1 MFRLVFVLML
11 VFSGV
16 VQGSTC
22 EEWYSLS
29 AEQQYRL
36 EYSYNYG
43 KPDDLGYT
51 LSAIALVES
60 KAGLYKI
67 NLQTRDFGI
76 HQINEKT
83 LFATL
88 GVTSYWKKNEI
99 ITRVVVDDSLSAYL
113 AMTVLKH
120 FDRVHKGNWKNMVMS
135 YNIGNRKD
143 KKTIKRGKAYYNK
156 VVSAVKMIKLCSGFN

>member
-1 MFRLVFVLML
+1 MLKGVIALVMMF
-11 VFSGV
+11 SIAAEA
-16 VQGSTC
+16 STC
-22 EEWYSLS
+22 EEWDSLS

-43 KPDDLGYT
+43 KPDNLGYT
-51 LSAIALVES
+51 LAAIALVES

-76 HQINEKT
+76 HQINERT

-99 ITRVVVDDSLSAYL
+99 ITKVIVDDSLSAYL
-113 AMTVLKH
+113 AMSVLKH
-120 FDRVHKGNWKNMVMS
+120 FDKVHKGDWKKTVMS

-143 KKTIKRGKAYYNK
+143 KKTLKRGESYYKK
-156 VVSAVKMIKLCSGFN
+156 VVSAVKTIKLCSGFK